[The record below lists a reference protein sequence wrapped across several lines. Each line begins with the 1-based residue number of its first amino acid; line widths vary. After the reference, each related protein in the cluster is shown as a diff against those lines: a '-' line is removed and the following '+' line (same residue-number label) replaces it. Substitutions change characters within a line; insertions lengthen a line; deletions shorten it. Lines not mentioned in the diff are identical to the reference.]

1 MRKWKINS
9 WKNYPVK
16 HIPNYKDEKELN
28 MVLSKIK
35 SFPPLVFAGET
46 RHLKEQ
52 LADVGDGKAFLLQ
65 AGDCAESFAEFNPN
79 NIRDTF
85 KVILQM
91 SLVLTY
97 SASLPVI
104 KVGRIAGQFS
114 KPRTSPTE
122 KKDNKELPS
131 YLGDNI
137 NGIEFNEKARKPDP
151 KRLFKAYSQAAST
164 LNLIRAFCHG
174 GFADL
179 QNVHFWNLGYI
190 KKSPQAKKFK
200 ELEDKIADALAFMD
214 ACGINSE
221 FNRRLKTVNFWTSHE
236 ALLLPFE
243 ESMTRVDSTTGE
255 YHDTSAHFVWIG
267 DRTRQLEGGHVEFCR
282 GIENPIGIKCGP
294 TTKANEIIK
303 IINVIN
309 PQNKKG
315 KITLISRFGHE
326 NVEKFL
332 PKLIRTI
339 KKEGANVIWSCD
351 PMHGNTI
358 KSVTG
363 YKTRPFNNVLK
374 EVKNVFAVHQ
384 SEGSYAGGLHIEM
397 TGQNVTECTGGA
409 QKISDKDLSS
419 RYHTHCDPRLNANQA
434 LELAFL
440 ISDEIKKNS
449 IYARSGIRAASKAL

>member
-1 MRKWKINS
+1 MKNWKINS

-16 HIPNYKDEKELN
+16 HIPEYPDKQELDS
-28 MVLSKIK
+28 VLEKIK
-35 SFPPLVFAGET
+35 DFPPLVFAGET

-52 LADVGDGKAFLLQ
+52 LADVVDGKAFLLQ
-65 AGDCAESFAEFNPN
+65 GGDCAESFAEFHPD

-85 KVILQM
+85 KLILQM

-104 KVGRIAGQFS
+104 KLGRIAGQFS
-114 KPRTSPTE
+114 KPRSAPTE
-122 KKDNKELPS
+122 KQGDIELPS

-137 NGIEFNEKARKPDP
+137 NGIEFNEKSRNPDP
-151 KRLFKAYSQAAST
+151 KRLFKAYSQSAST
-164 LNLIRAFCHG
+164 LNLIRAFSHG

-179 QNVHFWNLGYI
+179 KMVHTWNLGFI
-190 KKSPQAKKFK
+190 KKSPEAKKFK
-200 ELEDKIADALAFMD
+200 ELEDKIADSLAFME
-214 ACGINSE
+214 ACGINSD

-243 ESMTRVDSTTGE
+243 EAMTRVDSTTGE

-267 DRTRQLEGGHVEFCR
+267 DRTRQLDGGHVEYCR
-282 GIENPIGIKCGP
+282 GIKNPIGIKCGP
-294 TTKANEIIK
+294 TLKVDDL
-303 IINVIN
+303 INLCNKIN
-309 PQNKKG
+309 PQNEKG

-326 NVEKFL
+326 NVGKFL
-332 PKLIRTI
+332 PKLIRGI
-339 KKEGANVIWSCD
+339 KKEGLNVIWSCD

-358 KSVTG
+358 KSTTG
-363 YKTRPFNNVLK
+363 YKTRPFNNVIK
-374 EVKNVFAVHQ
+374 EVKSVFACHQ

-397 TGQNVTECTGGA
+397 TGQDVTECTGGA
-409 QKISDKDLSS
+409 QKISDRDLSH

-434 LELAFL
+434 LEMAFL

-449 IYARSGIRAASKAL
+449 LYSKNNIKAAS